1 MVLRTPA
8 FTARPSRQLPSWTPS
23 KGKLPLPTLTGR
35 LTGGRR
41 RPAPAPGAAI
51 GAASAS
57 STCLRPPRRPPR
69 RAAPAVSLEHECWET
84 LTIGAV
90 FGCRSQEVPG
100 LQSGPA
106 VPEDPAVA
114 AAAELPS
121 GASSSCSRLS
131 CRGELPRDWKSGG
144 DALPV
149 GPEAGAG
156 EAGVAARD
164 AAGPRSAWGQAHGCL
179 GGDVRPAS
187 SGCEAGITCDRKSG
201 WPGKKAWG
209 RPGGTAGRG

>member
-8 FTARPSRQLPSWTPS
+8 FAARPSRQLPSWTPS
-23 KGKLPLPTLTGR
+23 KGQLPLPTLTGR
-35 LTGGRR
+35 LTGGHHVQH
-41 RPAPAPGAAI
+41 RPSRPRSS
-51 GAASAS
+51 AASAS
-57 STCLRPPRRPPR
+57 GTCLRPPR
-69 RAAPAVSLEHECWET
+69 RAAPAASLENERRET
-84 LTIGAV
+84 LTMGAA

-131 CRGELPRDWKSGG
+131 CSGELPRDWKSGG

-209 RPGGTAGRG
+209 RLGGTAGRG